1 MEIRAEQKV
10 VDSAMSQIMY
20 IPRIHYFV
28 DRICTPTWVIDRQ
41 LIDFHDL
48 TYIAKGRGEYV
59 LDGVTYCVSD
69 GDLIYIPPGILREAK
84 TDPEDAMHL
93 FAFNMLI
100 FDADFRPSRLP
111 FPLHC
116 HIGPDAKTEHLMLRI
131 KQVFAMREATC
142 QMQSSALF
150 MELVS
155 HLLLL
160 TGFVRGAASDPR
172 VQKAAAYVME
182 NISRHISSDEI
193 GRAAGVHPGYLN
205 KLTVRSTGKSVSRFV
220 TSIRV
225 NMAEDALTFEG
236 ISVREAA
243 ERFGFSD
250 IFHFSKVF
258 KKYKGYPPSA
268 AKNAIL

>member
-1 MEIRAEQKV
+1 MFV
-10 VDSAMSQIMY
+10 
-20 IPRIHYFV
+20 PRIHYFV
-28 DRICTPTWVIDRQ
+28 DRVCTTAWVIDRQ

-48 TYIAKGRGEYV
+48 TYVAQGKGEYV
-59 LDGVTYCVSD
+59 LGGVPYCVSE

-84 TDPEDAMHL
+84 TDPKDPMHL

-100 FDADFRPSRLP
+100 YDADFRPAKLP

-116 HIGPDAKTEHLMLRI
+116 HIGADAKTEQLMLRI
-131 KQVFAMREATC
+131 KQVFALREATC

-155 HLLLL
+155 HLLLIA
-160 TGFVRGAASDPR
+160 GFVRGSGSDPR

-182 NISRHISSDEI
+182 NISRRISSAEI

-205 KLTVRSTGKSVSRFV
+205 KLTVESTGKSVSRFV

-225 NMAEDALTFEG
+225 NMAEDALAFEG
-236 ISVREAA
+236 ICVREAA

-268 AKNAIL
+268 AKNIIL